1 VSHLQATLIANL
13 ATVRSG
19 AGAPQDPSAFSHD
32 GHPFIRAGSLSRL
45 LDGDDENQLEKI
57 RPDTARAHR
66 LQLFPKGT
74 VLFAKSGMSAT
85 KGYIYSLK
93 QPAYIVSHLA
103 ALVPHDSRD
112 SAFLV
117 RALQHFPPTSL
128 IKDQAYPSIRLGDIE
143 QMEILA
149 PASIDDRGRI
159 AAILDKADAL
169 RRKRKRAL
177 DLLDNLTQS
186 IFVEMFGD
194 PLVNPKSWPRRRIG
208 EVCKVITG
216 NTPPRS
222 VASYYGCTIEWIKS
236 DNIDPDE
243 PYVTEAAEFLS
254 DQGKAVARIAPAG
267 STLVTCIAGS
277 PNSIGNASMTN
288 REVAFNQQINA
299 LVPMRLEPLFLNFQ
313 IKVGKRL
320 VQEASTGGMKGLV
333 SKSRLENVLLMYPPS
348 NLLCSNCAIGR
359 TSLKRSPSSPRS
371 NPSFSADDV
380 SDRDRHVPPDST
392 CPDAAT
398 RILAVCLARNHG

>member
-1 VSHLQATLIANL
+1 MSHLQATAIANL

-57 RPDTARAHR
+57 RPDVARAHR

-112 SAFLV
+112 SPFLA

-143 QMEILA
+143 RMEILA

-159 AAILDKADAL
+159 AAILDKADVQ
-169 RRKRKRAL
+169 RCKRKRTL
-177 DLLDNLTQS
+177 NLLNSLTQS
-186 IFVEMFGD
+186 IFEEMFGELSRHKVVTVAKSLLR
-194 PLVNPKSWPRRRIG
+194 PLRNGLSPAKAGVFPGKVLTLSAITSGAFKPSATKEAMFANEPPAKQCVEQGEFLICRGNGNKSLVG
-208 EVCKVITG
+208 VGVFAS
-216 NTPPRS
+216 RS
-222 VASYYGCTIEWIKS
+222 MPDTLFPDTIIAGR
-236 DNIDPDE
+236 IDPDKFHPQFFE
-243 PYVTEAAEFLS
+243 DVWNGKFVRSQIEKTARTTNGTFKVNQSGLESISIPMPDICLQEAYGE
-254 DQGKAVARIAPAG
+254 KVALIQRTRI
-267 STLVTCIAGS
+267 V
-277 PNSIGNASMTN
+277 AS
-288 REVAFNQQINA
+288 NQ
-299 LVPMRLEPLFLNFQ
+299 LNFSN
-313 IKVGKRL
+313 IL
-320 VQEASTGGMKGLV
+320 FSSLE
-333 SKSRLENVLLMYPPS
+333 SR
-348 NLLCSNCAIGR
+348 A
-359 TSLKRSPSSPRS
+359 
-371 NPSFSADDV
+371 FSGE
-380 SDRDRHVPPDST
+380 
-392 CPDAAT
+392 
-398 RILAVCLARNHG
+398 L